1 MLMVSIPITMLSAAK
16 HTPNTSW
23 GVPCGGLIEEETRA
37 YFTVGTT
44 EKWAAVALQPLSR
57 ITLKDP
63 DKGKSSQWAE
73 VLAVHMVIIQNK
85 KVTKF

>member
-1 MLMVSIPITMLSAAK
+1 MVSIPITMLSSAK
-16 HTPNTSW
+16 YTPITSLV
-23 GVPCGGLIEEETRA
+23 VPCGGLMEEETRA
-37 YFTVGTT
+37 YFTVGSTQ
-44 EKWAAVALQPLSR
+44 KWTAAALQPLSR

-73 VLAVHMVIIQNK
+73 VGAVHMVIIQNK

>member
-1 MLMVSIPITMLSAAK
+1 MLSAAK
-16 HTPNTSW
+16 HPPITS
-23 GVPCGGLIEEETRA
+23 GVPCGGLMEEETRA

-44 EKWAAVALQPLSR
+44 QKWTAAALQPLSG

-73 VLAVHMVIIQNK
+73 VGAVHMVIIQNK